1 MLALNFMLAGC
12 LLAQDSAKA
21 RDSRPNAKT
30 VSGGAPS
37 LPGPRKR
44 IAVGVFS
51 GDTFGIA
58 DQLTT
63 ELVKSGRF
71 IVVERAHLEGVNQ
84 ERDLG
89 TSSQA
94 TSETAA
100 QSGQLLGAQLVITG
114 SVTQSS
120 ETGPKAITVGFGG
133 ISRAFDNMDASLGG
147 TTAKVSLDVRLLDA
161 TSGQIVYSFRAQ
173 GKASGHGSSVQ
184 LERNSLTAG
193 GNLPQPTPLTEATR
207 KAVQQAAAAIVQK
220 AQDAAWTGQ
229 GADVGQVVDVI
240 DGQVYLNYGA
250 DSGIRAGD
258 TLAVSTVV
266 KPLVDPATGLS
277 LGNAEH
283 QIGELR
289 VETVNE
295 KYSIAAPVGDFQ
307 TKRGDLVR
315 IKPRA

>member
-1 MLALNFMLAGC
+1 MKNSLQWNKVVTMLALSFVLAGC
-12 LLAQDSAKA
+12 LLAEEPSK
-21 RDSRPNAKT
+21 
-30 VSGGAPS
+30 APS
-37 LPGPRKR
+37 VPGPRKR

-51 GDTFGIA
+51 GDSFGIA

-63 ELVKSGRF
+63 ELVKTGRF

-89 TSSQA
+89 TSNQTTGETSVQA
-94 TSETAA
+94 
-100 QSGQLLGAQLVITG
+100 GQLLGAQMVITG

-120 ETGPKAITVGFGG
+120 ETGQRAINVGVGG
-133 ISRAFDNMDASLGG
+133 IGRVFNSMDASLSG
-147 TTAKVSLDVRLLDA
+147 TTAKVSLDLRLLDA
-161 TSGQIVYSFRAQ
+161 TSGQVVYSFRAQ

-184 LERNSLTAG
+184 IEKSNLNLG
-193 GNLPQPTPLTEATR
+193 GDLPQQTPLAEATR
-207 KAVQQAAAAIVQK
+207 KAVQQAIGLIVQK
-220 AQDAAWTGQ
+220 TQDARTGQ
-229 GADVGQVVDVI
+229 GVDAGQVVDVI

-250 DSGIRAGD
+250 DSGVRAGD

-266 KPLVDPATGLS
+266 KQLVDPGTGLS

-295 KYSIAAPVGDFQ
+295 KFSVAAPVGDFQ